1 MGLMAMKL
9 FRNRRRE
16 RGAALIEAA
25 LVLPLLLLLTMG
37 IWSTARAW
45 NLNNTLE
52 HAAREAARFGAT
64 IDPWDDST
72 SPGEILAIANAD
84 MEAAAIDTTAITNCI
99 DFLADTESP
108 SCDSHVNSTGTDQ
121 VFVELTLPNHK
132 MQFIF
137 FSLDVTLSA
146 TAVSRFEAS

>member
-1 MGLMAMKL
+1 MAMNL
-9 FRNRRRE
+9 FRTGRRE

-25 LVLPLLLLLTMG
+25 LVLPILLLLTMG

-84 MEAAAIDTTAITNCI
+84 MAAAAIDTSAVTNCI

-108 SCDSHVNSTGTDQ
+108 SCDSHVNGTGTDQ
-121 VFVELTLPNHK
+121 VFVKLTLPNHK

-137 FSLDVTLSA
+137 FSFDVNLSG

>member
-1 MGLMAMKL
+1 MNL
-9 FRNRRRE
+9 FRSRRRE

-25 LVLPLLLLLTMG
+25 LVLPILLLLTMG

-84 MEAAAIDTTAITNCI
+84 MAAAAIDTTAVTNCI

-108 SCDSHVNSTGTDQ
+108 SCDSHANGTGTDQ
-121 VFVELTLPNHK
+121 VFVKLTLPNHK

-137 FSLDVTLSA
+137 FSLDVNLSG